1 MSILRLEEWLQ
12 TPQGRYLLD
21 WEQDGLDRLV
31 ADIFGYHAVQLGLSG
46 FDLLRANRMP
56 RRIDCGPQGRDLRCS
71 EYELP
76 FATGSLDLVLL
87 PHVLEFSAHPH
98 RVLREVERVLVPEG
112 KVVILG
118 FNPFSFWGLH
128 LQWQRWRQ
136 RFGLASGG
144 AGRRVVS
151 TAQRPYRCASR
162 ASPAYAAQGF
172 KAAASSNTGNTL
184 MDTPGRDIGRDRGRS
199 LRPGATPAQA
209 GFPRSVRLRPHR
221 ATGQRRT
228 AGFEA
233 RPVLSQPITRT
244 RWRRCSA
251 RVRSAGRYTSCPRC
265 PDPARRGRRRS
276 ASRYRRMGR
285 RRA

>member
-112 KVVILG
+112 QVLISG
-118 FNPFSFWGLH
+118 FNPFSLWGLRRR
-128 LQWQRWRQ
+128 L
-136 RFGLASGG
+136 
-144 AGRRVVS
+144 AGRE
-151 TAQRPYRCASR
+151 
-162 ASPAYAAQGF
+162 AAFPWRGQYF
-172 KAAASSNTGNTL
+172 SVRRLKDLLKLLSF
-184 MDTPGRDIGRDRGRS
+184 DT
-199 LRPGATPAQA
+199 QA
-209 GFPRSVRLRPHR
+209 GCF
-221 ATGQRRT
+221 
-228 AGFEA
+228 
-233 RPVLSQPITRT
+233 
-244 RWRRCSA
+244 
-251 RVRSAGRYTSCPRC
+251 GRYA
-265 PDPARRGRRRS
+265 PAVS
-276 ASRYRRMGR
+276 QEKWLSRWHFLELAGDRWWPIFGSVYLLQGVKRQHGLRLLTPTWHDRKARAKALAPAVQRMQR
-285 RRA
+285 EDQ